1 MNHHKTSRSWVG
13 SVSNKHNPSAKS
25 GFDACISSRIT
36 TVIQV
41 VSDHQINYNCFNE
54 PFAVSPYRSLYWDM
68 HGLIF
73 ETSIWLLAGSTRL
86 LSYRSPVQRMTD
98 APGPVSKTEL
108 REVWTLSR
116 CHPTG
121 RGARLIAKFPKRL
134 GKRTQTITHVDEG
147 TVIDACQAL
156 REARAS
162 WFETLVLKE
171 YQYNLHHLRS
181 SGQGQTPS
189 KPYPRPHL
197 PSPQVVKERSS
208 PRIIIVKEVS
218 GKKWK
223 SYKQLSANLILQRQD
238 RCGQLAQRRNPCAEG
253 RRVLPSLFSEQRV
266 WYNLSFFVKL

>member
-1 MNHHKTSRSWVG
+1 
-13 SVSNKHNPSAKS
+13 
-25 GFDACISSRIT
+25 
-36 TVIQV
+36 
-41 VSDHQINYNCFNE
+41 
-54 PFAVSPYRSLYWDM
+54 
-68 HGLIF
+68 
-73 ETSIWLLAGSTRL
+73 
-86 LSYRSPVQRMTD
+86 VQRMTD